1 MLDRFPMNP
10 VLPAKDGDRAR
21 AFYRDTLGLALLSG
35 PEDDPMMFQAGGGS
49 TVVVTEIADRVP
61 PDYAVVS
68 FLVEDIEGL
77 VAELERRGVEFV
89 APDGSSFQG
98 VAGRT
103 AGHVIDYGAVKST
116 WFRDSEGNVLA
127 MNEIVMTSAP

>member
-10 VLPAKDGDRAR
+10 VLPAKNGDRAR

-35 PEDDPMMFQAGGGS
+35 PQDDPMMFQAGGGS
-49 TVVVTEIADRVP
+49 TVVVTEIPDRVP

-77 VAELERRGVEFV
+77 VAELERRGVELV
-89 APDGSSFQG
+89 PPEGSSFQG
-98 VAGRT
+98 VAGRI
-103 AGHVIDYGAVKST
+103 AGHIIDYRAVKST

-127 MNEIVMTSAP
+127 LNEIVMTPAP

>member
-35 PEDDPMMFQAGGGS
+35 PRDDPMMFQAGGGS
-49 TVVVTEIADRVP
+49 TVVVTEIPDRVP
-61 PDYAVVS
+61 PDYALVS

-77 VAELERRGVEFV
+77 VAELERRGVELV
-89 APDGSSFQG
+89 TPEASTFQG
-98 VAGRT
+98 VAGRI
-103 AGHVIDYGAVKST
+103 AGHIIDYGAVKST

-127 MNEIVMTSAP
+127 LNEIVMTPAA

>member
-49 TVVVTEIADRVP
+49 TVVVTEIPDRVP

-77 VAELERRGVEFV
+77 VAELERRGVAFV

-98 VAGRT
+98 VAGRI

-127 MNEIVMTSAP
+127 MNEIVMTPAL

>member
-1 MLDRFPMNP
+1 MLERFPMNP
-10 VLPAKDGDRAR
+10 VLAAKDGDRAR
-21 AFYRDTLGLALLSG
+21 TFYRDTLGLTLLSG
-35 PEDDPMMFQAGGGS
+35 PQDDPMMFQAGGGS
-49 TVVVTEIADRVP
+49 TVVVTEIPDRVP

-77 VAELERRGVEFV
+77 VAELARRGVEFV
-89 APDGSSFQG
+89 APEESSFQG
-98 VAGRT
+98 VAGRI

-127 MNEIVMTSAP
+127 MNEIMT

>member
-49 TVVVTEIADRVP
+49 TVVVTEIPDRVP

-68 FLVEDIEGL
+68 FLVEDIEDL
-77 VAELERRGVEFV
+77 VAELERRGVDVV
-89 APDGSSFQG
+89 APQGSSFQG
-98 VAGRT
+98 VAGRI
-103 AGHVIDYGAVKST
+103 AGHVIDYGAVKSA
-116 WFRDSEGNVLA
+116 WFRDTEGNVLA
-127 MNEIVMTSAP
+127 MNEIVMTPAP

>member
-49 TVVVTEIADRVP
+49 TVVVTEIPDRVP

-77 VAELERRGVEFV
+77 VAELERRGVELV
-89 APDGSSFQG
+89 APQGSSFQG
-98 VAGRT
+98 VAGRI
-103 AGHVIDYGAVKST
+103 AGPVIDYGAVKSA
-116 WFRDSEGNVLA
+116 WFRDTEGNVLA
-127 MNEIVMTSAP
+127 MNEIVMTPAA

>member
-10 VLPAKDGDRAR
+10 VLAAKDGDRAR
-21 AFYRDTLGLALLSG
+21 AFYRDTLGLTLLSG

-49 TVVVTEIADRVP
+49 TVVVTEIPDRVP

-68 FLVEDIEGL
+68 FLVEDIETL
-77 VAELERRGVEFV
+77 VAELERRGVEFL
-89 APDGSSFQG
+89 APEGSSFQG
-98 VAGRT
+98 VAGRI
-103 AGHVIDYGAVKST
+103 AGHVIDYGTVKST

-127 MNEIVMTSAP
+127 MNEIVA

>member
-35 PEDDPMMFQAGGGS
+35 PHDDPMMFQAGGGS
-49 TVVVTEIADRVP
+49 TVVVTEIPKRVP

-77 VAELERRGVEFV
+77 VAELERRGVELV
-89 APDGSSFQG
+89 TPEASSFQG
-98 VAGRT
+98 VAGRI

-127 MNEIVMTSAP
+127 LNEIVMTPAP